1 MTREEKI
8 KALIDDY
15 FDVSSSSFHIFV
27 VKILKNGWLGY
38 NNMTDEEIDEEYK
51 DRFDEEYEYH
61 FNGDLDD
68 E

>member
-15 FDVSSSSFHIFV
+15 FDVSSSSFHAFV
-27 VKILKNGWLGY
+27 IKILKNGWLGY
-38 NNMTDEEIDEEYK
+38 NDMTDEEIDEEYK
-51 DRFDEEYEYH
+51 DRFD
-61 FNGDLDD
+61 GDLDD